1 MYAILETGS
10 RQYKV
15 EEGDVLEVDL
25 LEDDRISADN
35 TVHFDRV
42 LLVKNDELYIG
53 QPFVKEARIQA
64 KVLDEFKGEKIIVF
78 KKKAKK
84 QYKRTRGH
92 RQRLHRIQVEKIELT
107 PSVKAEAAV
116 EKPKSSPAPKETQA
130 QEQSQPGEK
139 KEKD

>member
-25 LEDDRISADN
+25 LEDDRISEDN

-42 LLVKNDELYIG
+42 LLVQDDELYIG

-64 KVLDEFKGEKIIVF
+64 KVLDEFKGDKIIVF

-84 QYKRTRGH
+84 HYKRTRGH

-107 PSVKAEAAV
+107 PPAKAETVV

-130 QEQSQPGEK
+130 KEEKQPGEQ
-139 KEKD
+139 KEKE